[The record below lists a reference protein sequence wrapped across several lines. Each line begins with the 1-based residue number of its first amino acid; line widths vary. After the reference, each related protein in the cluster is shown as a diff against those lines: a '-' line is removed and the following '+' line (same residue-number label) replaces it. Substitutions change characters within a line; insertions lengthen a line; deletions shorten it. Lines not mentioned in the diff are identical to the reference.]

1 MKSDIKRLVKRSTAG
16 FLAVWMVFGN
26 SISAFSNVEAGSG
39 RAGQKKEET
48 VSTALE
54 MEKKKTPKMMTSS
67 NAEKKNVLSA
77 EVGSMEIQIREKTAG
92 ALEQA
97 EALEVYDLGQ
107 DATVEAALLEK
118 LEEGEELAGYV
129 ALDISLFDG
138 EGAEIEPDGN
148 VNVEVSGI
156 EAPGEY
162 DDVMIVHLE
171 EREHPGK
178 MRPMGVNR
186 PNLPM
191 TAAHNEEEGVYDAT
205 VVTEGIK
212 DEIEKSDR
220 ITFTAESFSSYV
232 ITFIKSATE
241 YQAVDVFL
249 MDTRT
254 GDEFT
259 AAADNLQITVDDDG
273 IEILKLVEGNQMG
286 QIAKAGEVSPDGEA
300 VYMSY
305 AYASTDEE
313 GNERITHVNFAEIEG
328 KDQAALY
335 LWYDHLGTLE
345 IPVEV
350 YLEGSPADEQYEFTI
365 VAGTIRNNAEA
376 VLNEAG
382 LTEENGNYAFEKAV
396 VYRVEDGEE
405 QEIEIVSRIGDTIYY
420 STKVSNG
427 VVGSFKEGSGRTIR
441 LYYKEAYK
449 VTLTVT
455 AASGTETNIGNTV
468 NGQYVGDTIE
478 IDVAKNGSFSI
489 PITIAQGYAV
499 KVECTEDP
507 ALDYNSAD
515 APNHLREYT
524 INGTNLTED
533 IGINITFS
541 KPALAF
547 TYDFSNE
554 SIFHN
559 TTVEISQGGSWQE
572 AGKTGTISVPEGD
585 DSLSIRLNP
594 NSDFLGSAW
603 IFDALAV
610 NDQALMI
617 PVDPGF
623 LSGSWNS
630 EENSELFDTAGKK
643 IADVTITVDRGF
655 LSRNRIYT
663 IAFSNIKCPLKMTGG
678 SMREYFDQ
686 QAILYEKGDG
696 LQVSW
701 AYNDGGVDSAAS
713 IEKGDAI
720 EFNQN
725 VTYYIDPDWGWY
737 IDQVVVSPQNENGD
751 PVNLTDQLAP
761 IDVDG
766 KWYDRKKVT
775 MEFAGWADT
784 DAETLVRITSKEI
797 NYQFVWNNGGAQVPL
812 SDSFTLPGDDSFSQ
826 PLYSNVIPDE
836 TATPEGK
843 VFQGWTLGTGD
854 THIHWGNE
862 SVSRTE
868 LLEAMKA
875 GTLTMEYP
883 PTASENVKILLTPQY
898 VEAAQA
904 ETIPYSVEIY
914 LGSES
919 GMKVGTFE
927 YRGIAG
933 TAIEEGAYIERPEI
947 KTVIDQNKDEY
958 PEKEIIGIESLS
970 NTDNVVKIILKK
982 EYVQIHT
989 VVEAEGNVSHGNY
1002 QYGSDIFENEDLMVR
1017 SGDTI
1022 RLKIV
1027 PDEGYTI
1034 GQLFIGGTP
1043 QTIDRSKIDEDGNY
1057 EIEYTVSETAT
1068 IWTSFAVDVNGNGE
1082 PDETET
1088 TYSITYAA
1096 GTAGTNAQN
1105 MPQNE
1110 TDILSG
1116 TTKTLPTTEPT
1127 WTGHVFAGWTS
1138 DEVQATT
1145 GNFIMP
1151 EANVTFTAAWKVD
1164 ANGDGEPDDT
1174 EAKYSITYSDGE
1186 AKGAAQGMPAKA
1198 ENILSGTTQT
1208 ISAAVPTWIGYVFTG
1223 WTSTD
1228 VTETTGNFTM
1238 PEKDVT
1244 FTATWKVDANGDG
1257 EPDDTEAKY
1266 SITYSDGEAKGAA
1279 QGMPAKA
1286 ENILSGTTQ
1295 TISAAVPT
1303 WTGHV
1308 FTGWTS
1314 TDVTETAG
1322 NFTMP
1327 EKDVTFTATWKVDA
1341 NGDGEPDENEQKY
1354 SISYSDGEANGNAEK
1369 MPQNETD
1376 ILSGTTKTLPTTE
1389 PTWTGH
1395 VFAGWTSDE
1404 VQATTGNFIMPEA
1417 NVTFTATWKVDANGD
1432 GEPDDTETK
1441 YSITYSDGEAKGAA
1455 QGMPAKAENIL
1466 SGTTQTIS
1474 AAVPTWTGYV
1484 FTGWTSTDVTET
1496 AGSFTMPEE
1505 NVTFTATWKEDANG
1519 DGEPDDTETKY
1530 SITYSDGEAKGAAQ
1544 GMPAK
1549 AENILSGTT
1558 QTISTAVPTWTG
1570 YVFAGWTSNEV
1581 QATSG
1586 SFIMPEANV
1595 TFTATWKEDANGDG
1609 EPDDAETKY
1618 SITYSDGEANGNAQN
1633 MPQNETDILSG
1644 TTQTLLT
1651 TEPTWVGHVF
1661 DGWTTSDVTV
1671 SNGSFTMPEANVTF
1685 TATWKVDAN
1694 GDGEP
1699 DDTETKYSITYS
1711 DGEAKGAAQGMPA
1724 KAENILSGTTQT
1736 ISAAIPT
1743 WAGHV
1748 FAGWT
1753 STDVTE
1759 TTGSF
1764 TMPEKDVTFT
1774 ALWKE
1779 YSSGGS
1785 KEDDDDDDASEE
1797 NGGGNSRKPIEA
1809 QKGQVVNA
1817 AGKTGEWVLEG
1828 NQFTEQN
1835 GYIPSREYLKIDG
1848 NIYGFYSRGYAIGSE
1863 HGHYYTSEA
1872 IAAAGGY
1879 RDAQGAWNLNGWW
1892 IRYSDGTYPHGQWEY
1907 LTYNGRSDWYYFD
1920 EDGWMED
1927 GWFQWEDHWYY
1938 LHTEYDGF
1946 RGHMYTGWHEI
1957 GGKWYYFRTDQD
1969 GGTPGAMMTDA
1980 RTPDGFYVGE
1990 DGAWIQ

>member
-48 VSTALE
+48 VSTALDAV
-54 MEKKKTPKMMTSS
+54 KKKTPKMVTSS

-107 DATVEAALLEK
+107 DAAVEAALLEK

-156 EAPGEY
+156 EAPEEY

-254 GDEFT
+254 GAEFT

-273 IEILKLVEGNQMG
+273 IEILKLMEGNQMG
-286 QIAKAGEVSPDGEA
+286 QIAKTDEVSPNGEA

-305 AYASTDEE
+305 ASASTDEE
-313 GNERITHVNFAEIEG
+313 GNDRITHVNFAEIEG

-350 YLEGSPADEQYEFTI
+350 YLEGNPADEQYEFTI

-376 VLNEAG
+376 VLNDAG
-382 LTEENGNYAFEKAV
+382 LTEDLGNYAFEKAV
-396 VYRVEDGEE
+396 VHREEDGEE
-405 QEIEIVSRIGDTIYY
+405 QEIEIVSRIGNTIYY
-420 STKVSNG
+420 STKVNNG
-427 VVGSFKEGSGRTIR
+427 VVGNFKEGSGRTIR

-812 SDSFTLPGDDSFSQ
+812 SDSFTLPGDDSLSQ

-883 PTASENVKILLTPQY
+883 PTASETVKILLTPQY

-919 GMKVGTFE
+919 GIKVGTFE

-947 KTVIDQNKDEY
+947 KAVIDQNKDEY

-970 NTDNVVKIILKK
+970 NTDNVVKILLKK

-1002 QYGSDIFENEDLMVR
+1002 QYGSDIFKNEDLMVR

-1110 TDILSG
+1110 TDL
-1116 TTKTLPTTEPT
+1116 
-1127 WTGHVFAGWTS
+1127 
-1138 DEVQATT
+1138 
-1145 GNFIMP
+1145 
-1151 EANVTFTAAWKVD
+1151 
-1164 ANGDGEPDDT
+1164 
-1174 EAKYSITYSDGE
+1174 
-1186 AKGAAQGMPAKA
+1186 
-1198 ENILSGTTQT
+1198 LSGTTQT
-1208 ISAAVPTWIGYVFTG
+1208 ISAAVPIWTGYVFTG

-1257 EPDDTEAKY
+1257 EPDDTETKYSITYSDGEAKGAAQGMPAKVENILSGTTQTISTAVPTWTGYVFAGWTSNEVQATSGSFIMPEANVTFTATWKEDANGDGEPDDAETKY

-1327 EKDVTFTATWKVDA
+1327 EKDVTFTAAWKVDA
-1341 NGDGEPDENEQKY
+1341 NGNGEPDENEQKY

-1417 NVTFTATWKVDANGD
+1417 NVTFTATWKVDTNGD
-1432 GEPDDTETK
+1432 GEPDDTEAK

-1466 SGTTQTIS
+1466 SGTTQPIS
-1474 AAVPTWTGYV
+1474 VVVPTWT
-1484 FTGWTSTDVTET
+1484 
-1496 AGSFTMPEE
+1496 
-1505 NVTFTATWKEDANG
+1505 
-1519 DGEPDDTETKY
+1519 
-1530 SITYSDGEAKGAAQ
+1530 
-1544 GMPAK
+1544 
-1549 AENILSGTT
+1549 
-1558 QTISTAVPTWTG
+1558 
-1570 YVFAGWTSNEV
+1570 
-1581 QATSG
+1581 
-1586 SFIMPEANV
+1586 
-1595 TFTATWKEDANGDG
+1595 
-1609 EPDDAETKY
+1609 
-1618 SITYSDGEANGNAQN
+1618 
-1633 MPQNETDILSG
+1633 
-1644 TTQTLLT
+1644 
-1651 TEPTWVGHVF
+1651 
-1661 DGWTTSDVTV
+1661 
-1671 SNGSFTMPEANVTF
+1671 
-1685 TATWKVDAN
+1685 
-1694 GDGEP
+1694 
-1699 DDTETKYSITYS
+1699 
-1711 DGEAKGAAQGMPA
+1711 
-1724 KAENILSGTTQT
+1724 
-1736 ISAAIPT
+1736 
-1743 WAGHV
+1743 GHV

-1764 TMPEKDVTFT
+1764 TMPEKNVTFT

-1779 YSSGGS
+1779 YGSGGS

-1797 NGGGNSRKPIEA
+1797 NGSGSSRKPIEA

>member
-1 MKSDIKRLVKRSTAG
+1 M
-16 FLAVWMVFGN
+16 
-26 SISAFSNVEAGSG
+26 
-39 RAGQKKEET
+39 
-48 VSTALE
+48 
-54 MEKKKTPKMMTSS
+54 
-67 NAEKKNVLSA
+67 
-77 EVGSMEIQIREKTAG
+77 
-92 ALEQA
+92 
-97 EALEVYDLGQ
+97 
-107 DATVEAALLEK
+107 
-118 LEEGEELAGYV
+118 
-129 ALDISLFDG
+129 
-138 EGAEIEPDGN
+138 
-148 VNVEVSGI
+148 
-156 EAPGEY
+156 
-162 DDVMIVHLE
+162 
-171 EREHPGK
+171 
-178 MRPMGVNR
+178 
-186 PNLPM
+186 
-191 TAAHNEEEGVYDAT
+191 
-205 VVTEGIK
+205 
-212 DEIEKSDR
+212 
-220 ITFTAESFSSYV
+220 
-232 ITFIKSATE
+232 
-241 YQAVDVFL
+241 
-249 MDTRT
+249 
-254 GDEFT
+254 
-259 AAADNLQITVDDDG
+259 
-273 IEILKLVEGNQMG
+273 
-286 QIAKAGEVSPDGEA
+286 
-300 VYMSY
+300 
-305 AYASTDEE
+305 
-313 GNERITHVNFAEIEG
+313 
-328 KDQAALY
+328 
-335 LWYDHLGTLE
+335 
-345 IPVEV
+345 
-350 YLEGSPADEQYEFTI
+350 
-365 VAGTIRNNAEA
+365 
-376 VLNEAG
+376 
-382 LTEENGNYAFEKAV
+382 
-396 VYRVEDGEE
+396 
-405 QEIEIVSRIGDTIYY
+405 
-420 STKVSNG
+420 
-427 VVGSFKEGSGRTIR
+427 
-441 LYYKEAYK
+441 
-449 VTLTVT
+449 TLTVT

-572 AGKTGTISVPEGD
+572 AGKTGTIPVPEGD

-812 SDSFTLPGDDSFSQ
+812 SDSFTLPGDDSLSQ

-883 PTASENVKILLTPQY
+883 PTASETVKILLTPQY